1 VKNDEFDK
9 EEMEKNQDRKLI
21 MRYRLFG
28 RNAVNEREFSKLI
41 ALKIVRKKGTYHHK
55 KIKKKIMKIKRL
67 PDGTKE

>member
-1 VKNDEFDK
+1 
-9 EEMEKNQDRKLI
+9 